1 MTLPIYDPEVSYNP
15 IYCPRNGKKPYLR
28 YNHDVDIVRF
38 QGKFLASWNANE
50 TGAEGVPGQFNFLSV
65 SEDFIHWS
73 TPVKLFTAAAGCRNP
88 VESDNQWQ
96 PAFINWRDETLF
108 CAWCD
113 YKARRTFVA
122 HSSDGLHW
130 ENVEVPAAPPELE
143 GQVVGFPTNHGLLTS
158 DGAMLFP
165 ASLPYVADQYVVGD
179 TRYAAH
185 LISRDGGKSWHWSR
199 PAEAVGWEELG
210 EDPERLPGAKY
221 LGLWEPM
228 LFEQGNGRI
237 GMLIRNSSSQDNRE
251 LDPFMKPHWMI
262 LYAESADGGESWP
275 KCRPVEVDSIICR
288 NYAVSRTGGPDT
300 LLMVMNDW
308 VVNLP
313 SRIDQD
319 RYFLSLYASP
329 VCEPDLLLPG
339 PVVQPAGGRAF
350 YPNGFAHDG
359 KLYLAYTYP
368 NSIMGAVVQELPD
381 FSGPFLM
388 PRGGRTGLIVDRKC
402 GVARFGHRWATLGV
416 MLTESQTRAD
426 AVTVSGEL
434 ELFYRREEDFPLLTV
449 GGKTRDGGTLLTEW
463 CPERAQ
469 DLLVFRDAS
478 GEKLELAVL
487 EMRKAF
493 RLAVTLERDRL
504 LVRLDGETV
513 LDRPGRVL
521 RKFAFGGL
529 YETPEWP
536 VGRAMVQEV
545 RLKLDSVEVSAR

>member
-1 MTLPIYDPEVSYNP
+1 M
-15 IYCPRNGKKPYLR
+15 
-28 YNHDVDIVRF
+28 
-38 QGKFLASWNANE
+38 
-50 TGAEGVPGQFNFLSV
+50 
-65 SEDFIHWS
+65 
-73 TPVKLFTAAAGCRNP
+73 
-88 VESDNQWQ
+88 
-96 PAFINWRDETLF
+96 
-108 CAWCD
+108 
-113 YKARRTFVA
+113 
-122 HSSDGLHW
+122 
-130 ENVEVPAAPPELE
+130 
-143 GQVVGFPTNHGLLTS
+143 
-158 DGAMLFP
+158 
-165 ASLPYVADQYVVGD
+165 
-179 TRYAAH
+179 
-185 LISRDGGKSWHWSR
+185 
-199 PAEAVGWEELG
+199 
-210 EDPERLPGAKY
+210 
-221 LGLWEPM
+221 
-228 LFEQGNGRI
+228 
-237 GMLIRNSSSQDNRE
+237 
-251 LDPFMKPHWMI
+251 
-262 LYAESADGGESWP
+262 
-275 KCRPVEVDSIICR
+275 
-288 NYAVSRTGGPDT
+288 
-300 LLMVMNDW
+300 
-308 VVNLP
+308 
-313 SRIDQD
+313 
-319 RYFLSLYASP
+319 
-329 VCEPDLLLPG
+329 
-339 PVVQPAGGRAF
+339 VQPAGGRAF

-416 MLTESQTRAD
+416 VLTESQTRAD

-513 LDRPGRVL
+513 LDRPGRIL